1 MELPEDAPA
10 DLRQKIVGALKLN
23 DPRVNYL
30 CASACFFIAVAG
42 IERSPTL
49 DIEMPILG
57 IHRPF
62 MSDADLKT
70 LGADQVITSATQVRA
85 VVEAYLKEMGVPLKY
100 ADIMF
105 SIPKDQV
112 RWITNAEYQADFAGI
127 VPELKEWLRAR
138 CDNRADGEKY
148 LSDLFDSKIMRGEKL
163 NPAEEEINRGLG
175 KKLYGQVRCE
185 GNLKDAMRAAAWK
198 AYRGF

>member
-1 MELPEDAPA
+1 M
-10 DLRQKIVGALKLN
+10 
-23 DPRVNYL
+23 
-30 CASACFFIAVAG
+30 
-42 IERSPTL
+42 
-49 DIEMPILG
+49 
-57 IHRPF
+57 
-62 MSDADLKT
+62 
-70 LGADQVITSATQVRA
+70 
-85 VVEAYLKEMGVPLKY
+85 VEAYLKEMSIPLKY
-100 ADIMF
+100 ADVMF

-138 CDNRADGEKY
+138 CDNRTDGEKY

-163 NPAEEEINRGLG
+163 SPAEEEISRGLG

-185 GNLKDAMRAAAWK
+185 ENLKDTMRAAAWK